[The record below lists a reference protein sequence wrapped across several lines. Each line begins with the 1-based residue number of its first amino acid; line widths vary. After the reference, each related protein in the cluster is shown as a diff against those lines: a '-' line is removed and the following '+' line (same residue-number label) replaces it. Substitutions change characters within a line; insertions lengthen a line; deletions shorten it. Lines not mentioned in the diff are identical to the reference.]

1 MDYMKESLAKHR
13 EWKGKLEVVSRAP
26 VGCAEELSLAYT
38 PGVAAPCLAIKDDP
52 LEAYALTRKWNTV
65 AVVTDGSAVLG
76 LGNIGA
82 LAGMPVMEGKCA
94 LFKAFAGVDAVP
106 VCLATQ
112 DTEEIIATVRNIAPS
127 YGGINLEDISA
138 PRCFEIERRLKAE
151 LDIPVFHDDQHGTA
165 VVLSAAL
172 INALKV
178 VKKDISTARIVIN
191 GAGSAGV
198 AIAEFL
204 LLSGAGDLVVC
215 DKAGVIGDSDEFNP
229 VQRELSRRTNPRGVK
244 GKLSDAV
251 AGADV
256 FIGVSVA
263 GALSEADVRSMAK
276 DIIKSGEW
284 REFLAAR
291 PVRLYEHAMLL
302 GVVSASVKEP
312 YEDKIERLERFSR
325 LVDDWAVCDIT
336 CSSLR
341 CKDERLFGDMAR
353 FAGSGNVWLARIGLV
368 VLLGN
373 YADGEHVDGLR
384 EVINGVRA
392 QGYYVDMAVG
402 WLIAT
407 VESHTEG
414 GGLELMR
421 TARLSPEIKKIAAA
435 KMRDSFRVSEE
446 SKREAS
452 RIAKG

>member
-1 MDYMKESLAKHR
+1 MCFLDRAYVALYNLPMWDTVSVENLLRSHADEKYR
-13 EWKGKLEVVSRAP
+13 EFHGGLTKTAYER
-26 VGCAEELSLAYT
+26 VG
-38 PGVAAPCLAIKDDP
+38 V
-52 LEAYALTRKWNTV
+52 R
-65 AVVTDGSAVLG
+65 
-76 LGNIGA
+76 
-82 LAGMPVMEGKCA
+82 
-94 LFKAFAGVDAVP
+94 VP
-106 VCLATQ
+106 VL
-112 DTEEIIATVRNIAPS
+112 
-127 YGGINLEDISA
+127 
-138 PRCFEIERRLKAE
+138 
-151 LDIPVFHDDQHGTA
+151 
-165 VVLSAAL
+165 
-172 INALKV
+172 
-178 VKKDISTARIVIN
+178 
-191 GAGSAGV
+191 
-198 AIAEFL
+198 
-204 LLSGAGDLVVC
+204 
-215 DKAGVIGDSDEFNP
+215 
-229 VQRELSRRTNPRGVK
+229 
-244 GKLSDAV
+244 
-251 AGADV
+251 
-256 FIGVSVA
+256 
-263 GALSEADVRSMAK
+263 RSMAK

-353 FAGSGNVWLARIGLV
+353 FAGSGDVWLARIGLV

-435 KMRDSFRVSEE
+435 KMRDSFRVSAE